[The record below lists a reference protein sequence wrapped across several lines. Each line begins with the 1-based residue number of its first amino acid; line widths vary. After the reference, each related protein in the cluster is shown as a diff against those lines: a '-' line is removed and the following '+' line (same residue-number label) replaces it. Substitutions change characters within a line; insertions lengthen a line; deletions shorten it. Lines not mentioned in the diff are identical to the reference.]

1 MYRNLLMTM
10 SAAALSL
17 GLLAAGPALAQVQLA
32 EEVEAKLT
40 MLGIDTTMIVTEEQL
55 LEIEGVLNGTDTDD
69 TKTEAINVI
78 LAQ

>member
-55 LEIEGVLNGTDTDD
+55 LEIEGVLNTNDSDD
-69 TKTEAINVI
+69 TKTEAIEVI

>member
-55 LEIEGVLNGTDTDD
+55 LEIEGVLNTNASDD
-69 TKTEAINVI
+69 TKTEAIKVI

>member
-1 MYRNLLMTM
+1 MYRTLFTTI

-17 GLLAAGPALAQVQLA
+17 GLLAAGPALALVQLA
-32 EEVEAKLT
+32 EEVQAKLT
-40 MLGIDTTMIVTEEQL
+40 MLGIDSTMIVTEEQL

>member
-1 MYRNLLMTM
+1 MYRNLLLTM

-55 LEIEGVLNGTDTDD
+55 LEIEGVLNTNDSDD
-69 TKTEAINVI
+69 TKTEAIKVI

>member
-17 GLLAAGPALAQVQLA
+17 GLLAAGPALAQVQLS

-55 LEIEGVLNGTDTDD
+55 LEIEGVLNTNDSDD
-69 TKTEAINVI
+69 TKTEAIKVI

>member
-40 MLGIDTTMIVTEEQL
+40 MLGIDTTMIVTEDQL
-55 LEIEGVLNGTDTDD
+55 LEIEGVLNTNDSDD
-69 TKTEAINVI
+69 TKTEAIKVI